1 MNLSTIFKPA
11 EFTSEVCVGLKYFA
25 ETLKHGR
32 CNLSPAYQRGSVW
45 SQEQRENF
53 MGHLLQG
60 GEVAPLIVQRV
71 PDARESEM
79 LDGKQRAEAILAW
92 LANEVGARLADGT
105 LLFFR
110 DVTGGINRIDVRV
123 RYINLPWEERKS
135 FYVRLNSAGTPH
147 TREQLL
153 AAMAA

>member
-11 EFTSEVCVGLKYFA
+11 QFTS
-25 ETLKHGR
+25 
-32 CNLSPAYQRGSVW
+32 
-45 SQEQRENF
+45 
-53 MGHLLQG
+53 
-60 GEVAPLIVQRV
+60 
-71 PDARESEM
+71 
-79 LDGKQRAEAILAW
+79 
-92 LANEVGARLADGT
+92 DGT

-110 DVTGGINRIDVRV
+110 DVTGGINRIDIRV